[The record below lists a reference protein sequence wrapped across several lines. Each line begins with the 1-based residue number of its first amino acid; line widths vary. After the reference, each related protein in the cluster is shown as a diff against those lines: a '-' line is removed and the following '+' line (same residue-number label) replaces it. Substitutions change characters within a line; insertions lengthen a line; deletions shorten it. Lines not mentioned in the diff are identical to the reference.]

1 MKMKNVVI
9 VAGLGLVG
17 IYAAKKLID
26 RRNRKAVEA
35 NDDVVE
41 ENVNEEINEEVE
53 QPKREWTVEDPEF
66 YEDMLVQDLPGDAYI
81 VPPTREDA
89 IGRAVNG
96 NMQGAVE
103 FKRPKLRKI
112 IWIGLYV
119 LNIVFNNWSAVKCM
133 IGIDLI
139 GLICRLI
146 AKLVNKNENK

>member
-17 IYAAKKLID
+17 LYAAKKLID

-35 NDDVVE
+35 NENAVE

-89 IGRAVNG
+89 IGRAASG

-119 LNIVFNNWSAVKCM
+119 LNIAFDDWNNVKFM

-146 AKLVNKNENK
+146 AKVVNKNENK

>member
-17 IYAAKKLID
+17 LYAAKKLID

-35 NDDVVE
+35 NDNVVE
-41 ENVNEEINEEVE
+41 ENVNEEVE
-53 QPKREWTVEDPEF
+53 QPIDWEDPEE
-66 YEDMLVQDLPGDAYI
+66 YERRKVAAIPVEERICPDYI
-81 VPPTREDA
+81 YEEFLGKELNDKIKA
-89 IGRAVNG
+89 GAFA
-96 NMQGAVE
+96 GAVE

-133 IGIDLI
+133 IGIDLM

>member
-17 IYAAKKLID
+17 LYAAKKLID

-35 NDDVVE
+35 NDNVVE
-41 ENVNEEINEEVE
+41 ENVNEEVE
-53 QPKREWTVEDPEF
+53 QPIDWEDPEE
-66 YEDMLVQDLPGDAYI
+66 YERRKVASIPVEERICPDYI
-81 VPPTREDA
+81 YEEFLGKELNDKIKAGGV
-89 IGRAVNG
+89 V
-96 NMQGAVE
+96 GAVE

-112 IWIGLYV
+112 IWIGLYI

-133 IGIDLI
+133 IGIDLM

>member
-17 IYAAKKLID
+17 LYAAKKLID

-35 NDDVVE
+35 NDNVVE
-41 ENVNEEINEEVE
+41 ENVNEEVE
-53 QPKREWTVEDPEF
+53 QPIEWEDPEE
-66 YEDMLVQDLPGDAYI
+66 YERRKVA
-81 VPPTREDA
+81 A
-89 IGRAVNG
+89 IPVEERICPDYVYEEFLGKTLNDKIKAGGV
-96 NMQGAVE
+96 AE

-119 LNIVFNNWSAVKCM
+119 LNIAFNNWGAIKCM

>member
-35 NDDVVE
+35 NDNVVE

-89 IGRAVNG
+89 IGRAANG

>member
-17 IYAAKKLID
+17 LYAAKKLID

-35 NDDVVE
+35 NDNVVE
-41 ENVNEEINEEVE
+41 ENVNEEVE
-53 QPKREWTVEDPEF
+53 QPIDWEDPEE
-66 YEDMLVQDLPGDAYI
+66 YERRKVASIPVEERICPDYI
-81 VPPTREDA
+81 YEEFLGKELNDKIKAGGV
-89 IGRAVNG
+89 V
-96 NMQGAVE
+96 GAVE

-112 IWIGLYV
+112 IWIGLYI
-119 LNIVFNNWSAVKCM
+119 LNIVFNNLSAVKCM
-133 IGIDLI
+133 IGIDLM

>member
-17 IYAAKKLID
+17 LYAAKKLID
-26 RRNRKAVEA
+26 RRNRKANES
-35 NDDVVE
+35 NDVVE

-66 YEDMLVQDLPGDAYI
+66 YENILVQDLPGDAYI
-81 VPPTREDA
+81 VPPTRDDV
-89 IGRAVNG
+89 IGRAANG

-112 IWIGLYV
+112 IWIGLYI
-119 LNIVFNNWSAVKCM
+119 LNILFNNWSAVKCM
-133 IGIDLI
+133 LGLDLMGIV
-139 GLICRLI
+139 CRLI
-146 AKLVNKNENK
+146 VKEDNKNENK